1 MVDFGSLALIASLVV
16 VLVAF
21 TPTFIDVLRRGNEA
35 DPLGREI
42 LEENRLRALA
52 QERKTTATP
61 E

>member
-21 TPTFIDVLRRGNEA
+21 TPTLIDVLKRGNEA

-42 LEENRLRALA
+42 LEENRLRAEVL
-52 QERKTTATP
+52 EREKTGRGA
-61 E
+61 